1 MKHRRRRSPAPA
13 LITLI
18 ALLAMLGVSAFG
30 TVDRSAQYEPVPA
43 TTPAPAVA
51 HTETVK
57 LIPVVAQEAVKATP
71 PEVEL
76 ATEPVP
82 SSEPESDPEP
92 VIDEAELEMLACVIY
107 GEAGGNACSDLA
119 RQYVGDVV
127 LNRVAD
133 PRFPDTLEGV
143 LLQAGQYGRFHW
155 TGIVWPERAQ
165 YEVEAAAVARA
176 YDTARAL
183 LSGEHSELY
192 GAGYIWQ
199 AEFSQGTDVIYLDG
213 IYFGR

>member
-18 ALLAMLGVSAFG
+18 ALLAMLGVGAFG
-30 TVDRSAQYEPVPA
+30 TVDRLAQYESVPA
-43 TTPAPAVA
+43 TFPAPAVA
-51 HTETVK
+51 QAETVK
-57 LIPVVAQEAVKATP
+57 LIPVMAQEAVKGTP
-71 PEVEL
+71 PEAEL
-76 ATEPVP
+76 T
-82 SSEPESDPEP
+82 PEP

-133 PRFPDTLEGV
+133 SRFPDTLEGV
-143 LLQAGQYGRFHW
+143 LLQEGQYGRFHW

-165 YEVEAAAVARA
+165 YEVEASAVARA

>member
-18 ALLAMLGVSAFG
+18 ALLAVLGVSAFG
-30 TVDRSAQYEPVPA
+30 TVDRSAQNEPAPA

-51 HTETVK
+51 QAETVK
-57 LIPVVAQEAVKATP
+57 LIPVMTQEAVKATP
-71 PEVEL
+71 PEAEL
-76 ATEPVP
+76 TPEPI
-82 SSEPESDPEP
+82 SSPEPEPDPEP

-119 RQYVGDVV
+119 RRYVGDVV

-133 PRFPDTLEGV
+133 PRFPDTLEEV
-143 LLQAGQYGRFHW
+143 LLQEGQYGRFHW

-183 LSGEHSELY
+183 LSGEHSDIY

-199 AEFSQGTDVIYLDG
+199 AEFPQGTDVVYADG
-213 IYFGR
+213 VYFGR